1 MNEWPERID
10 TRPGEQRW
18 VYDEQAPR
26 TMKAVVFDR
35 TGGPEVLEL
44 RDVPV
49 PAIAPDEVLVE
60 VKACGINHLDLWV
73 RAGLRG
79 LELEMPH
86 ILGNDVVGVVVET
99 GSVARNVKTGDRVL
113 VIPTLSC
120 GTCPQCLAGDDHLCR
135 DYDVLGRKRNGGYAE
150 RVAVPAVNCLPF
162 PENLTWEEAA
172 AVPLVFLTAWHMLV
186 GRAQLRPG
194 EDVLVIGASSGVGSA
209 AIQIARLLGARVI
222 ATASTPEKLEKA
234 RALGAHD
241 VVSHASPEFAKEV
254 RALTGKK
261 GVEVAIEHVGGF
273 VFEQAVASLA
283 KDGRL
288 VTCGATIGGKIELD
302 VNVLFGRHLALCGSW
317 MGRRSELVEVLEFVR
332 DGRLKPV
339 VDEVLPLAEA
349 RRAHEK
355 LEARQ
360 SFGKLVLVP

>member
-1 MNEWPERID
+1 MR
-10 TRPGEQRW
+10 
-18 VYDEQAPR
+18 V
-26 TMKAVVFDR
+26 
-35 TGGPEVLEL
+35 
-44 RDVPV
+44 
-49 PAIAPDEVLVE
+49 DEV
-60 VKACGINHLDLWV
+60 
-73 RAGLRG
+73 
-79 LELEMPH
+79 
-86 ILGNDVVGVVVET
+86 
-99 GSVARNVKTGDRVL
+99 
-113 VIPTLSC
+113 
-120 GTCPQCLAGDDHLCR
+120 
-135 DYDVLGRKRNGGYAE
+135 GRRRNGGYAQ

-162 PENLTWEEAA
+162 PGNLSWEEAA

-186 GRAQLRPG
+186 GRAQLQPG

-241 VVSHASPEFAKEV
+241 VVSHASPEFAKDV

-261 GVEVAIEHVGGF
+261 GVEVAFEHVGGS

-283 KDGRL
+283 KNGRL
-288 VTCGATIGGKIELD
+288 VTCGANAGGKVELD
-302 VNVLFGRHLALCGSW
+302 VNVLFGRHLA
-317 MGRRSELVEVLEFVR
+317 
-332 DGRLKPV
+332 LKPV

-355 LEARQ
+355 LEARG